1 MKKNDIQSLDK
12 IEGGG
17 FWSGFCAGI
26 GVADGV
32 GSVVAGLAARGV
44 ITLASGPAAPA
55 VAIGLGVASI
65 GCAIYALS

>member
-1 MKKNDIQSLDK
+1 MKTLDIEKLECINGQ
-12 IEGGG
+12 G

-32 GSVVAGLAARGV
+32 GGIVAGLAARGV

-65 GCAIYALS
+65 GCAVAFL